1 MAIDVKT
8 IKHNDYL
15 EFVVTGSHDLNE
27 AIDKFPQI
35 LDVCKITGLKKV
47 LIDYRE
53 LIYPV
58 GGTEKTLYAIGTED
72 QYLKYLES
80 GGHELQI
87 AYLAPMVICYE
98 PGAEIGRNVKHVQFE
113 LFDKLDKAREWLD
126 IKST

>member
-8 IKHNDYL
+8 IQHNDYL

-27 AIDKFPQI
+27 AIDRFSHV
-35 LDVCKITGLKKV
+35 LAACRRTGLKKV

-53 LIYPV
+53 LIYSV
-58 GGTEKTLYAIGTED
+58 GGTEKTLYAFGTED
-72 QYLKYLES
+72 QYLKYFKS

-87 AYLAPMVICYE
+87 AYLAPKVMCYE
-98 PGAEIGRNVKHVQFE
+98 PGAEIGRKVETLQFE
-113 LFDKLDKAREWLD
+113 LFDKLNEALEWLD